1 MGCVSSLAGEAED
14 WHLSSEVCSN
24 GMVPGLGAGAFW
36 VTDSFHLAHEA
47 LTNAIIFDLPCALS
61 DTLGVLGLRLSG

>member
-1 MGCVSSLAGEAED
+1 MAITLDGTSGLIVSGNTNTLAG
-14 WHLSSEVCSN
+14 VT
-24 GMVPGLGAGAFW
+24 VGLGAGAVW

>member
-1 MGCVSSLAGEAED
+1 
-14 WHLSSEVCSN
+14 
-24 GMVPGLGAGAFW
+24 MVPEIGAGAFW

-61 DTLGVLGLRLSG
+61 DTLGVLGPRLSG